1 MQFLLL
7 VLPGF
12 FITYLLM
19 IKNSLPRYMSDNDL
33 SNFLKKIEQLNQIAE
48 LIKNNPSKKLSLS
61 KCKNHDEVIK
71 LTTEWG
77 FDIGKRWGEY

>member
-1 MQFLLL
+1 
-7 VLPGF
+7 
-12 FITYLLM
+12 
-19 IKNSLPRYMSDNDL
+19 MSDKDL
-33 SNFLKKIEQLNQIAE
+33 SNFLKKIEQLNQIAK
-48 LIKNNPSKKLSLS
+48 LIKNNPIKKLSLS

>member
-1 MQFLLL
+1 M
-7 VLPGF
+7 LPGF

-19 IKNSLPRYMSDNDL
+19 IKNLVPRQMSDKDL

-61 KCKNHDEVIK
+61 KCKNHDEVIR

>member
-1 MQFLLL
+1 L

-12 FITYLLM
+12 FITYSLM
-19 IKNSLPRYMSDNDL
+19 IKNLLPRYMSDKDL
-33 SNFLKKIEQLNQIAE
+33 INFLKKIEQLNQIAE

>member
-1 MQFLLL
+1 ME
-7 VLPGF
+7 LPGF

-48 LIKNNPSKKLSLS
+48 LIKNNPSKKLSIS

>member
-1 MQFLLL
+1 

-19 IKNSLPRYMSDNDL
+19 IKNLVPRQMSDKDL

-61 KCKNHDEVIK
+61 KCNNHDEVIK

-77 FDIGKRWGEY
+77 FDIGKRWGES

>member
-1 MQFLLL
+1 
-7 VLPGF
+7 
-12 FITYLLM
+12 
-19 IKNSLPRYMSDNDL
+19 MSDKDL
-33 SNFLKKIEQLNQIAE
+33 GNFLKKIEQLNQIAE

-61 KCKNHDEVIK
+61 KCQNHDEVIK

>member
-1 MQFLLL
+1 
-7 VLPGF
+7 
-12 FITYLLM
+12 
-19 IKNSLPRYMSDNDL
+19 MSDKDL
-33 SNFLKKIEQLNQIAE
+33 SNFLKKIEQINQIAE

-61 KCKNHDEVIK
+61 KCKNHDEVIR

>member
-1 MQFLLL
+1 M
-7 VLPGF
+7 LPGF

-19 IKNSLPRYMSDNDL
+19 IKNLLPRQMSDKDL

-61 KCKNHDEVIK
+61 KCKNHDEVIR

>member
-1 MQFLLL
+1 
-7 VLPGF
+7 
-12 FITYLLM
+12 
-19 IKNSLPRYMSDNDL
+19 MSDKDL

-71 LTTEWG
+71 LTFNNLNLEQYTTNTRYIE
-77 FDIGKRWGEY
+77 

>member
-1 MQFLLL
+1 

-19 IKNSLPRYMSDNDL
+19 IKNLLPRQMSDKDL

>member
-1 MQFLLL
+1 MQFWLL

-19 IKNSLPRYMSDNDL
+19 IKNLVPRKMSDKDL

-48 LIKNNPSKKLSLS
+48 LIKNKPSKKLSLS
-61 KCKNHDEVIK
+61 KCKNHDEVIN
-71 LTTEWG
+71 
-77 FDIGKRWGEY
+77 

>member
-1 MQFLLL
+1 
-7 VLPGF
+7 
-12 FITYLLM
+12 M
-19 IKNSLPRYMSDNDL
+19 IKNLLPRQMSDKDL

-61 KCKNHDEVIK
+61 KCENHDEVIK

>member
-1 MQFLLL
+1 LE
-7 VLPGF
+7 LPGF

-19 IKNSLPRYMSDNDL
+19 IKNLLPRLMSDKDL

-48 LIKNNPSKKLSLS
+48 LIKNNPIKKLSLS
-61 KCKNHDEVIK
+61 KCKNHDEVIR

>member
-1 MQFLLL
+1 
-7 VLPGF
+7 
-12 FITYLLM
+12 
-19 IKNSLPRYMSDNDL
+19 MSHKDL

-48 LIKNNPSKKLSLS
+48 LIKNNPRKKLSLS

-71 LTTEWG
+71 LTSEWG

>member
-19 IKNSLPRYMSDNDL
+19 IKNLLPRQMSDKDL

>member
-1 MQFLLL
+1 M
-7 VLPGF
+7 LPGF

-19 IKNSLPRYMSDNDL
+19 IKNLLPRQMSDKDL

>member
-1 MQFLLL
+1 
-7 VLPGF
+7 
-12 FITYLLM
+12 
-19 IKNSLPRYMSDNDL
+19 MSDKDL

-48 LIKNNPSKKLSLS
+48 LVNNNPSKKLSLS

-71 LTTEWG
+71 LTTAWG

>member
-1 MQFLLL
+1 M
-7 VLPGF
+7 LPGF

-19 IKNSLPRYMSDNDL
+19 IKNLVPRQMSDKDL